1 MVADPGAGGGPGGP
15 RVPGCKKFGKEE
27 RGGGGRKEAEEE
39 KIKTRSHFFMCQI
52 DREFK
57 PLNDSGW

>member
-27 RGGGGRKEAEEE
+27 GGGEWRKEREEGGGE
-39 KIKTRSHFFMCQI
+39 GGGET
-52 DREFK
+52 
-57 PLNDSGW
+57 